1 MRIESLNGG
10 AARRR
15 SPLNGAC
22 SITWLVGAG
31 VLSALLAGG
40 CHEAPADWDVSNVP
54 GLRPGDI
61 EHCARDMSRDLLEE
75 LVYRRSKTP
84 DGPVCRIGIAG
95 VENHTNEPFVGESR
109 EMVVQR
115 IQTILFRALRRQQR
129 ETGNEVAKFIT
140 LRESVRREIER
151 QRTVKQVAQETRG
164 RLRDVAGADYIL
176 TGVYRALDKYADG
189 KRLID
194 MYLTFEL
201 IDADTAELAWT
212 HDYPVKTVTGG

>member
-1 MRIESLNGG
+1 MQIESLDGRP
-10 AARRR
+10 ARRS
-15 SPLNGAC
+15 SPTRRGFSTTL
-22 SITWLVGAG
+22 LVSVGT
-31 VLSALLAGG
+31 LSALLAVG
-40 CHEAPADWDVSNVP
+40 CHDAPPDWDVGNVP

-61 EHCARDMSRDLLEE
+61 EHCARDMSRDLMEE

-84 DGPVCRIGIAG
+84 DSPACRIGIAG

-129 ETGNEVAKFIT
+129 ETGSEVAKFIT

-151 QRTVKQVAQETRG
+151 QRTVKQVAQSTRG
-164 RLRDVAGADYIL
+164 RLRDVSGVDYIL

-201 IDADTAELAWT
+201 VDADTAELAWT